1 MQKNIALLIVA
12 NKGNV
17 ITMGYLMWSV
27 DFSSA
32 DSLVIIFLKQ
42 KKNCKIAQSPMK
54 TFVTVIN
61 LTFAFLLLFV
71 AVFRISVTLHNQAVI
86 TLG

>member
-17 ITMGYLMWSV
+17 ITMGYFIWSV

-32 DSLVIIFLKQ
+32 DSLVINFLKQ
-42 KKNCKIAQSPMK
+42 KEYCKIAQSPMK

-61 LTFAFLLLFV
+61 LTFTFLLLFV
-71 AVFRISVTLHNQAVI
+71 AVFRISVTPPLKAEI

>member
-12 NKGNV
+12 NKSNV
-17 ITMGYLMWSV
+17 ITMGYFIWSV
-27 DFSSA
+27 DFSST
-32 DSLVIIFLKQ
+32 DSLVINFLKQ
-42 KKNCKIAQSPMK
+42 KENCKIAQSPMK

-61 LTFAFLLLFV
+61 LTFTFLLLFV
-71 AVFRISVTLHNQAVI
+71 AVFRISVTLPLKAEI

>member
-1 MQKNIALLIVA
+1 MQKNIALLIVT

-17 ITMGYLMWSV
+17 ITMGYFIWSV

-32 DSLVIIFLKQ
+32 DSLVKKFLKQ
-42 KKNCKIAQSPMK
+42 KENCKIAQSPMK

-61 LTFAFLLLFV
+61 LTFTFLLLFV
-71 AVFRISVTLHNQAVI
+71 AVFRISVTPPLKAEI

>member
-1 MQKNIALLIVA
+1 MRKNIALLIVA

-17 ITMGYLMWSV
+17 ITMGYFIWSV

-32 DSLVIIFLKQ
+32 DSLVINFLKQ
-42 KKNCKIAQSPMK
+42 KENCKIAQSPMK
-54 TFVTVIN
+54 TFVTVIK
-61 LTFAFLLLFV
+61 TFTFLLLFV
-71 AVFRISVTLHNQAVI
+71 AVFRISVTPPLKAEI

>member
-17 ITMGYLMWSV
+17 ITMGYFIWSV

-32 DSLVIIFLKQ
+32 DSLVINFLKQ
-42 KKNCKIAQSPMK
+42 KENCTKPNENICNSYK
-54 TFVTVIN
+54 FD
-61 LTFAFLLLFV
+61 L
-71 AVFRISVTLHNQAVI
+71 VFRISVTPPLKAEI

>member
-1 MQKNIALLIVA
+1 MQKNIALLTVA

-17 ITMGYLMWSV
+17 ITMGYFIWSV
-27 DFSSA
+27 DFSSV
-32 DSLVIIFLKQ
+32 DSLVINFLKQ
-42 KKNCKIAQSPMK
+42 KENCKIAQSPMK

-61 LTFAFLLLFV
+61 LTFTFLLLFV
-71 AVFRISVTLHNQAVI
+71 AVFRISATPPLKAEI

>member
-17 ITMGYLMWSV
+17 ITMGYFIWSV

-32 DSLVIIFLKQ
+32 DSLVINFLKQ
-42 KKNCKIAQSPMK
+42 KENCKIAQSPMK

-61 LTFAFLLLFV
+61 LTFTFLLLFV
-71 AVFRISVTLHNQAVI
+71 AVFRISDTPPLKAEI